1 MKHHLLSCLIISL
14 VLMSCDSD
22 HTSEYNR
29 IDRYDINGY
38 ELFIS
43 KYPESRHVV
52 DAKERIDVARELIR
66 QEEERKRLELEELRR
81 LEEQKRLEKLYGTN
95 SLKNGAQP
103 YSRWYGKNL
112 YFDDYTPHSEM
123 RITAPSNSDVI
134 AIVRYKNGNGA
145 VAGHKYIQAGSTVTI
160 YLKNSFEY
168 QTFFYYGKGW
178 WPNKDMKNGL
188 KGGFILG
195 EEFSKDGTPCYMEN
209 NVMTYVLTYT
219 EHGNFQT
226 SQSDENEIF

>member
-95 SLKNGAQP
+95 S
-103 YSRWYGKNL
+103 
-112 YFDDYTPHSEM
+112 
-123 RITAPSNSDVI
+123 
-134 AIVRYKNGNGA
+134 
-145 VAGHKYIQAGSTVTI
+145 
-160 YLKNSFEY
+160 
-168 QTFFYYGKGW
+168 
-178 WPNKDMKNGL
+178 
-188 KGGFILG
+188 
-195 EEFSKDGTPCYMEN
+195 
-209 NVMTYVLTYT
+209 
-219 EHGNFQT
+219 
-226 SQSDENEIF
+226 